1 MKKIIE
7 AIIQWLAHWDKDKLL
22 HVMIVMIVALT
33 TASILHIAGFATWI
47 VIVGSLVSAAI
58 AAVGKRAPGWRLV
71 RRERPHCRRSRSCA
85 RRIVYH
91 HINLIGL
98 CAI

>member
-33 TASILHIAGFATWI
+33 TASILHVAGFVTWI
-47 VIVGSLVSAAI
+47 IIVGSLLAAAI
-58 AAVGKRAPGWRLV
+58 AAIGKEIYDEYKDGDWFDTKDLIADGVGLV
-71 RRERPHCRRSRSCA
+71 LAELY
-85 RRIVYH
+85 I
-91 HINLIGL
+91 ITLIL
-98 CAI
+98 

>member
-47 VIVGSLVSAAI
+47 VIVGSLLAAAI
-58 AAVGKRAPGWRLV
+58 AAIGKEIYDEYKDGDWFDTKDLIADGVGLALA
-71 RRERPHCRRSRSCA
+71 ELY
-85 RRIVYH
+85 I
-91 HINLIGL
+91 ITLIL
-98 CAI
+98 

>member
-33 TASILHIAGFATWI
+33 TASILHVAGFATWI

-58 AAVGKRAPGWRLV
+58 AAIGKEIYDEHQDGDWFDVKDLIADGVGLV
-71 RRERPHCRRSRSCA
+71 LAELY
-85 RRIVYH
+85 I
-91 HINLIGL
+91 ITLIL
-98 CAI
+98 